1 MAQDEDDL
9 LQLLKFER
17 NGLED
22 SGYERYPHRAWRAAL
37 TRRPDANQSAF
48 LGEYK
53 QRFQMSERLA
63 A

>member
-22 SGYERYPHRAWRAAL
+22 SGYERYPHRAWRAA
-37 TRRPDANQSAF
+37 
-48 LGEYK
+48 
-53 QRFQMSERLA
+53 
-63 A
+63 